1 VPTIG
6 GWTQPAVSLALAA
19 VYAVPYL
26 VRARTLR
33 HRGQAVGRWRLACF
47 GGGLLLLAVA
57 VSPPIAETAE
67 DRLSVHML
75 EHLVIGDLAPL
86 LIVLGLTR
94 ALIAPVLRAPGV
106 WRMRVF
112 AHPLAALVLWAGS
125 LYFWHLR
132 FAYEAAVDHELVHVL
147 QHACFFLAGAN
158 LWFALLGPLPKPE
171 WFGNGA
177 RLAYVLTVWV
187 AGMMLANGFTWSST
201 AFYPHYA
208 QTAADA
214 GRSATTD
221 QSAAGA
227 VMLVE
232 QSVVIVTL
240 LGWLL
245 ARALR
250 DAGRRE
256 ELAEL
261 AAAHGVALDE
271 RRIARAVASEQ
282 HDALAARLRS
292 APAGRSADTARPA
305 TRPVG

>member
-1 VPTIG
+1 
-6 GWTQPAVSLALAA
+6 
-19 VYAVPYL
+19 
-26 VRARTLR
+26 
-33 HRGQAVGRWRLACF
+33 
-47 GGGLLLLAVA
+47 
-57 VSPPIAETAE
+57 
-67 DRLSVHML
+67 ML

-86 LIVLGLTR
+86 LIVLGFTR
-94 ALIAPVLRAPGV
+94 ALIAPALRV
-106 WRMRVF
+106 RRIWRIRAL
-112 AHPLAALVLWAGS
+112 AHPIVALALWAGD

-132 FAYEAAVDHELVHVL
+132 FAYEGAVDREIVHVL
-147 QHACFFLAGAN
+147 QHASFFLAGVN

-177 RLAYVLTVWV
+177 RLAYVLAMWIV
-187 AGMMLANGFTWSST
+187 GMMIANAFIWSAA

-214 GRSATTD
+214 ARSATSD

-227 VMLVE
+227 AMLVE
-232 QSVVIVTL
+232 QSLVVVTL

-261 AAAHGVALDE
+261 AAAHGVRLDE
-271 RRIARAVASEQ
+271 RRIARAVAAER
-282 HDALAARLRS
+282 HDALARRLRREPS
-292 APAGRSADTARPA
+292 GPSADTRPPA
-305 TRPVG
+305 MPPAG